1 MGWGQGYESISDVN
15 SRLEREGR
23 QEQRQGLQNLQIID
37 DLKIKLENISKE
49 KKQFLDEIKN
59 DPSNIE
65 NYETD
70 MNEYGIILNT
80 YNDIYSTTY
89 ENDLNRINQTKNIN
103 YNLNLYF
110 SKILDD
116 TYQSQYKEYSKK
128 NKMIHI
134 LIIFIIIGII
144 VLIVTH
150 IKDISD
156 YWLFLFVP
164 IILIVGY
171 ISYTWFKRILEKKYT
186 EKQNKRE
193 HIKNTIT
200 NKYKEY
206 NNNTFTNSEEESI
219 RTIIENTK
227 TTIGT

>member
-23 QEQRQGLQNLQIID
+23 QEQRQGLQNLQIIE
-37 DLKIKLENISKE
+37 DLKNKLELLSTE
-49 KKQFLDEIKN
+49 KQKFLVEIKK
-59 DPSNIE
+59 DPHSIE

-70 MNEYGIILNT
+70 MKEYGIRLNT
-80 YNDIYSTTY
+80 YNDKYSTDY
-89 ENDLNRINQTKNIN
+89 EKYLERINQTENIN

-110 SKILDD
+110 SQILDN

-134 LIIFIIIGII
+134 LITFFILCIIAYILIISKDKNYILLLLCFPIIII
-144 VLIVTH
+144 
-150 IKDISD
+150 
-156 YWLFLFVP
+156 
-164 IILIVGY
+164 GY
-171 ISYTWFKRILEKKYT
+171 ISYNIFKRILEKKYT
-186 EKQNKRE
+186 DKQENR
-193 HIKNTIT
+193 IKILQNI
-200 NKYKEY
+200 NDKY
-206 NNNTFTNSEEESI
+206 NNSNGEKFINDEEESI

>member
-37 DLKIKLENISKE
+37 DLKNKLELLSTE
-49 KKQFLDEIKN
+49 KQKFLVEIKK
-59 DPSNIE
+59 DPHSIE

-70 MNEYGIILNT
+70 MKEYGIRLNT
-80 YNDIYSTTY
+80 YNDKYSTDY
-89 ENDLNRINQTKNIN
+89 EKYLERINQTENIN

-110 SKILDD
+110 SQILDN

-171 ISYTWFKRILEKKYT
+171 IYRKT
-186 EKQNKRE
+186 KQE
-193 HIKNTIT
+193 
-200 NKYKEY
+200 
-206 NNNTFTNSEEESI
+206 
-219 RTIIENTK
+219 RTY
-227 TTIGT
+227 

>member
-37 DLKIKLENISKE
+37 DLKNKLELLSTE
-49 KKQFLDEIKN
+49 KQKFLVEIKK
-59 DPSNIE
+59 DPHSIE

-70 MNEYGIILNT
+70 MKEYGIRLNT
-80 YNDIYSTTY
+80 YNDKYSTDY
-89 ENDLNRINQTKNIN
+89 EKYLERINQTENIN

-110 SKILDD
+110 SQILDN

-134 LIIFIIIGII
+134 LITFFILCIIAYILIISKDKNYILLLLCFPIIII
-144 VLIVTH
+144 
-150 IKDISD
+150 
-156 YWLFLFVP
+156 
-164 IILIVGY
+164 GY
-171 ISYTWFKRILEKKYT
+171 ISYNIFKRILEKKYT
-186 EKQNKRE
+186 DKQENR
-193 HIKNTIT
+193 IKILQNI
-200 NKYKEY
+200 NDKY
-206 NNNTFTNSEEESI
+206 NNSNGEKFINDEEESI